1 VTDLAGL
8 MFRRAIE
15 ARLRGDLIAAEV
27 FEAASIRA
35 EAEAEVEVEP
45 QPKRRPIGS
54 ADAGKGAAPPA
65 RPIYETDAA
74 WGLDS
79 LPRG

>member
-1 VTDLAGL
+1 VTDLADL

-35 EAEAEVEVEP
+35 EAEVEP

-54 ADAGKGAAPPA
+54 ADPGRGAAPPPP
-65 RPIYETDAA
+65 PIWASPA
-74 WGLDS
+74 WGADY